1 MPSPRMKRMYTRT
14 CLTHAP
20 CTTHTHTPACGLYY
34 AAELAEEYAS
44 ATKRIIA
51 YSVLAVVALHGLLL
65 VESFPILV
73 LAGGIACHAVYGW
86 LLMDFPNVEVFSLK
100 FLFAL
105 GALCADHY
113 IWFQY
118 LQSRPPTIK
127 SAFQTMVRT
136 RKEVEWEWREGTWG
150 RVVLCLVWG
159 PRHLRWRRA

>member
-1 MPSPRMKRMYTRT
+1 MHE
-14 CLTHAP
+14 THR
-20 CTTHTHTPACGLYY
+20 HTHTLIPFTRHTHITHTTACGLYY

-65 VESFPILV
+65 VESFPVLV

-118 LQSRPPTIK
+118 LQSRPSTIK

-136 RKEVEWEWREGTWG
+136 R
-150 RVVLCLVWG
+150 
-159 PRHLRWRRA
+159 

>member
-1 MPSPRMKRMYTRT
+1 M
-14 CLTHAP
+14 
-20 CTTHTHTPACGLYY
+20 YY

-127 SAFQTMVRT
+127 SAFQTMVRMR
-136 RKEVEWEWREGTWG
+136 RKGEWEGRRGSWRSG
-150 RVVLCLVWG
+150 VLCFAV
-159 PRHLRWRRA
+159 

>member
-1 MPSPRMKRMYTRT
+1 
-14 CLTHAP
+14 
-20 CTTHTHTPACGLYY
+20 LYY

-51 YSVLAVVALHGLLL
+51 YSVLAVVTLHGLLL
-65 VESFPILV
+65 VESFPIFL

-86 LLMDFPNVEVFSLK
+86 LIIDFPNVEVFSLK

-118 LQSRPPTIK
+118 LQSHPPTIK
-127 SAFQTMVRT
+127 SAFQSMVRM
-136 RKEVEWEWREGTWG
+136 
-150 RVVLCLVWG
+150 RVKGDWDGMDAGENGSV
-159 PRHLRWRRA
+159 